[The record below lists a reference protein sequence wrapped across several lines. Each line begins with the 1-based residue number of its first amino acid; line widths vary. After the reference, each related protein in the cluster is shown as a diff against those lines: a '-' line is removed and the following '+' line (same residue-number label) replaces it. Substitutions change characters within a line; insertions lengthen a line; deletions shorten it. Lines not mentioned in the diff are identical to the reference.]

1 MPNVIIESRPM
12 VSILK
17 KKILRLV
24 DWSAYNAREDRKE
37 QVPVKPKTMFVFGPL
52 WDSTPS
58 HPDTMQTTMAYM
70 DKAMESFGMRYTV
83 LTFDMQL
90 YIVGCLIKWND

>member
-1 MPNVIIESRPM
+1 
-12 VSILK
+12 
-17 KKILRLV
+17 
-24 DWSAYNAREDRKE
+24 
-37 QVPVKPKTMFVFGPL
+37 MFVFGPL

-70 DKAMESFGMRYTV
+70 DKAMESFGMRNTV
-83 LTFDMQL
+83 LIFDMQL